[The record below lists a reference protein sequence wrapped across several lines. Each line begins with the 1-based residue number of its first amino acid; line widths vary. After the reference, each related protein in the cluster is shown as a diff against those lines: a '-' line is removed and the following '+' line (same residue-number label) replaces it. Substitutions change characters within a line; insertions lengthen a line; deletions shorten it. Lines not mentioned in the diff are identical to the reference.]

1 MRIWKLVVL
10 LAGLAGVIGFFTPL
24 IEDRSTDGRITGD
37 ASAFQIARGVER
49 SETGGG
55 DPDGSAGGAGGSA
68 PRGNDGGGEV
78 RAQAEALGLSRA
90 DSERIARAFHAG
102 IEAYAGA
109 IVACFVPAGLL
120 AALGLLLMLRDRM
133 GRLAALC
140 AIALGGAS
148 AFVFVRFWQADQVS
162 HDAKASLGLGV
173 YLLLAAGLG
182 GVLAGLG
189 ALLSPDRG

>member
-24 IEDRSTDGRITGD
+24 IDYRSSDGRITGD
-37 ASAFQIARGVER
+37 ASAFQIARGV
-49 SETGGG
+49 
-55 DPDGSAGGAGGSA
+55 DGAG
-68 PRGNDGGGEV
+68 DV

-90 DSERIARAFHAG
+90 DSDRIARAFHAG

-109 IVACFVPAGLL
+109 IVVCFVPAGLL

-133 GRLAALC
+133 GRFAGLC
-140 AIALGGAS
+140 AIALGAAS
-148 AFVFVRFWQADQVS
+148 ALVFTRFWQADQVS

-189 ALLSPDRG
+189 ALVSPDRG

>member
-24 IEDRSTDGRITGD
+24 IEDRSIDGRITGD

-55 DPDGSAGGAGGSA
+55 DPA
-68 PRGNDGGGEV
+68 GGGEV

-133 GRLAALC
+133 GRLAGLC
-140 AIALGGAS
+140 AIGLGAAS

-162 HDAKASLGLGV
+162 HDPKASLGLGV

>member
-10 LAGLAGVIGFFTPL
+10 LAGLAGVVGFFTPL
-24 IEDRSTDGRITGD
+24 IDYRSSDGRITGD
-37 ASAFQIARGVER
+37 ASAFQIARGVDQ
-49 SETGGG
+49 GG
-55 DPDGSAGGAGGSA
+55 D
-68 PRGNDGGGEV
+68 V
-78 RAQAEALGLSRA
+78 RAQAQALGLSHA

-133 GRLAALC
+133 GRLSGLC

-148 AFVFVRFWQADQVS
+148 GFVFVRFWQADQVS

-189 ALLSPDRG
+189 ALVSPDRG

>member
-24 IEDRSTDGRITGD
+24 IDTRSADGRITSD
-37 ASAFQIARGVER
+37 ASAFEIARGV
-49 SETGGG
+49 
-55 DPDGSAGGAGGSA
+55 D
-68 PRGNDGGGEV
+68 DGGNV

-102 IEAYAGA
+102 VEAYAGA
-109 IVACFVPAGLL
+109 IIACFVPAGLL

-133 GRLAALC
+133 GRFAGLC

-148 AFVFVRFWQADQVS
+148 GAVFARYWQADQVS
-162 HDAKASLGLGV
+162 HDASSSLGLGV

-189 ALLSPDRG
+189 ALLSPDRGPG

>member
-10 LAGLAGVIGFFTPL
+10 LAGVAGVIGFFTPL
-24 IEDRSTDGRITGD
+24 IDYRSTDGRITGD
-37 ASAFQIARGVER
+37 ASAFQIARGV
-49 SETGGG
+49 
-55 DPDGSAGGAGGSA
+55 
-68 PRGNDGGGEV
+68 DGGGEV
-78 RAQAEALGLSRA
+78 RAQAQALGLSPA

-102 IEAYAGA
+102 IEAYAGT

-133 GRLAALC
+133 GRLSGLC
-140 AIALGGAS
+140 AIVLGGAS
-148 AFVFVRFWQADQVS
+148 AFAFVRFWQADQVS

-189 ALLSPDRG
+189 ALVSPDRG

>member
-24 IEDRSTDGRITGD
+24 IDYRSSDGRITGD
-37 ASAFQIARGVER
+37 ASAFQIARGV
-49 SETGGG
+49 
-55 DPDGSAGGAGGSA
+55 DGAG
-68 PRGNDGGGEV
+68 DV

-90 DSERIARAFHAG
+90 DSDRIARAFHAG
-102 IEAYAGA
+102 VEAYAGA

-133 GRLAALC
+133 GRLAGLC
-140 AIALGGAS
+140 AIVLGAAS
-148 AFVFVRFWQADQVS
+148 GLVFARFWQADQVS

-182 GVLAGLG
+182 GVAAGLG
-189 ALLSPDRG
+189 ALVSPDRG